1 MFMKIIPRQKPKL
14 PPDVTRLFLDLL
26 KEDKLLEGE
35 HLGQFEHVFAT
46 YIGVKHAMLI
56 SSGRLALYILLKY
69 FAIGQGDE
77 VILPSYTCPIVPSI
91 IVAAD
96 ARPVFIDISPDD
108 LNMNPDLIERS
119 LTRHTKAVVATHIGG
134 HPCDMA
140 RIIEIGRK
148 HNIKIIEDCA
158 QALGAEYNGKR
169 VGSIGDVAYFSFAT
183 GKQIN
188 TMGGGIITTNDDTL
202 DSYIREKVSSYLLPN
217 KSSIIKKFMCMYT
230 IHACMRPI
238 LFNVLVF
245 PIIYLSNIFYKDIIN
260 VLFKDKGILAHFS
273 DRPYEK
279 YSNLQAAIGLCHF
292 KSLVDENKKRI
303 ANSNILN
310 TYLGASIAR
319 QKQMNGTT
327 PIYLYYTLI
336 CNDRSQ
342 IKRRLLARG
351 IDTQESWNVSC
362 ASLPL
367 FTQYAIHCSVADRVA
382 QEALYIPNYP
392 SLNQDTMRSI
402 ARTVN
407 NMVRA

>member
-1 MFMKIIPRQKPKL
+1 MKIIPRQKPKL

>member
-1 MFMKIIPRQKPKL
+1 MKIIPRQKPKL

-26 KEDKLLEGE
+26 KADKLLEGE

-46 YIGVKHAMLI
+46 YIGVKHAMPI

-77 VILPSYTCPIVPSI
+77 VILPSYTCPVVPSI
-91 IVAAD
+91 IVAAG

-217 KSSIIKKFMCMYT
+217 KSSIIKKFMSMYG

-319 QKQMNGTT
+319 QKQMNGAT

>member
-1 MFMKIIPRQKPKL
+1 MKIIPRQKPRL
-14 PPDVTRLFLDLL
+14 PPDVARLFLDLL

-77 VILPSYTCPIVPSI
+77 VILPSYTCPVVPSI

-108 LNMNPDLIERS
+108 LNMNPDLIEQS

-158 QALGAEYNGKR
+158 QALGAEYNRKR

-202 DSYIREKVSSYLLPN
+202 ASYIREKVNSYLLPN
-217 KSSIIKKFMCMYT
+217 KSSIIKKFVCMHT
-230 IHACMRPI
+230 IHTCMRPI

-273 DRPYEK
+273 DKPYEK

-342 IKRRLLARG
+342 IKRKLLARG

>member
-1 MFMKIIPRQKPKL
+1 
-14 PPDVTRLFLDLL
+14 
-26 KEDKLLEGE
+26 
-35 HLGQFEHVFAT
+35 
-46 YIGVKHAMLI
+46 
-56 SSGRLALYILLKY
+56 
-69 FAIGQGDE
+69 
-77 VILPSYTCPIVPSI
+77 
-91 IVAAD
+91 
-96 ARPVFIDISPDD
+96 
-108 LNMNPDLIERS
+108 
-119 LTRHTKAVVATHIGG
+119 
-134 HPCDMA
+134 
-140 RIIEIGRK
+140 
-148 HNIKIIEDCA
+148 
-158 QALGAEYNGKR
+158 
-169 VGSIGDVAYFSFAT
+169 
-183 GKQIN
+183 
-188 TMGGGIITTNDDTL
+188 
-202 DSYIREKVSSYLLPN
+202 
-217 KSSIIKKFMCMYT
+217 MYT

>member
-1 MFMKIIPRQKPKL
+1 MKIIPRQKPKL

-217 KSSIIKKFMCMYT
+217 KSSIIKKFMSMYG

-319 QKQMNGTT
+319 QKQMKGAT

>member
-26 KEDKLLEGE
+26 KADKLLEGE

-46 YIGVKHAMLI
+46 YIGVKHAMPI

-77 VILPSYTCPIVPSI
+77 VILPSYTCPVVPSI
-91 IVAAD
+91 IVAAG

-217 KSSIIKKFMCMYT
+217 KSSIIKKFMSMYG

-319 QKQMNGTT
+319 QKQMKGAT